1 MLFNFR
7 LLGYKFSMFLF
18 SPKTVYELDR
28 DTVEVDGISEKE
40 LMRRAGERVWITIID
55 QWPGITKIT
64 LFAGPGNNGGDA
76 YVVALAAADHGVAVQ
91 FIVQGDMK
99 NQSDTAAYYRR
110 QWLDAGGQESPWQQ
124 QQITGEVIVDGL
136 LGIGLSRELDD
147 QWQELIGNINEVSVP
162 RVSIDIPSGLN
173 AATGIAQPVAVEATK
188 TVTFIGRKT
197 GQYVAD
203 GPDYCGEV
211 IFDDL
216 GSTQEVRHS
225 GKAIIETLDSIEL
238 PQKRRNNAHKN
249 QFGHVML
256 VGGAGSMSGA
266 VGLAAKAALRS
277 GAGLVTAFVAEEN
290 RSALASIPE
299 LMVDSWTQ
307 FENHAANAD
316 AVVLGPGLLDCESV
330 EPCLQVLDKLSV
342 PLIADAG
349 ALHDD
354 VLRRLKRER
363 LLITPHPGEAAR
375 LLSIST
381 EAVQNDR
388 ISTVQ
393 QLVGAFAATC
403 VLKGS
408 GSLVGCEMQR
418 PGLNLWGN
426 PGMATAGSG
435 DVLAGMVAAFVTQGM
450 EDFAAM
456 KTAVAVHALAADLFC
471 HDRDPVGLIAS
482 DIIDRIPEILF
493 RLRQDESTAG

>member
-1 MLFNFR
+1 
-7 LLGYKFSMFLF
+7 
-18 SPKTVYELDR
+18 
-28 DTVEVDGISEKE
+28 
-40 LMRRAGERVWITIID
+40 MRRAGERVWITIID
-55 QWPGITKIT
+55 QWPGISKIT

-76 YVVALAAADHGVAVQ
+76 YVVALAAAGQGVAVQ
-91 FIVQGDMK
+91 FIVQGDMN
-99 NQSDTAAYYRR
+99 NQSDTAAHYRQ
-110 QWLDAGGQESPWQQ
+110 QWLDSGGQEAVWQQ
-124 QQITGEVIVDGL
+124 QQITGDVIVDGL

-147 QWQELIGNINEVSVP
+147 QWQALISSINEVNVP
-162 RVSIDIPSGLN
+162 CVSIDIPSGLN
-173 AATGIAQPVAVEATK
+173 AANGRAQPVAVEATK

-203 GPDYCGEV
+203 GPDYCGDV

-216 GSTQEVRHS
+216 GSTQEARHS
-225 GKAIIETLDSIEL
+225 DKATLEMLDPVKL
-238 PQKRRNNAHKN
+238 PQKRRINAHKN
-249 QFGHVML
+249 QFGHVMV

-290 RSALASIPE
+290 RSTLASIPE

-307 FENHAANAD
+307 FENHAVKAD
-316 AVVLGPGLLDCESV
+316 AVVLGPGLLDCELV
-330 EPCLQVLDKLSV
+330 EPCLQVLDKLSI

-349 ALHDD
+349 ALHTD
-354 VLRRLKRER
+354 VLKRLRREH

-375 LLSIST
+375 LLSVST

-393 QLVGAFAATC
+393 QLVEAYGATS

-408 GSLVGCEMQR
+408 GSLIGSGKHR
-418 PGLNLWGN
+418 IALNLWGN

-435 DVLAGMVAAFVTQGM
+435 DVLAGMVAAFVAQGM
-450 EDFAAM
+450 EDFDAM
-456 KTAVAVHALAADLFC
+456 KTAVALHALAADLFC
-471 HDRDPVGLIAS
+471 LDRDPIGLLAS
-482 DIIDRIPEILF
+482 DIIDRIPEVVF
-493 RLRQDESTAG
+493 RLRHDGSTAG